1 MKDKGAE
8 MMSARQFLAI
18 AGMLA
23 ILLPPRTFA
32 RRAEIDNFTHSCR
45 MPQPLDDQN
54 QQSGTAA
61 KDDVF
66 LDTHDDS
73 YDGDSHL
80 EKFSYNY
87 KNIGSKTIKAVVTV
101 KAQHHGFYENK
112 TRPEPF
118 RAEKFS
124 FTFGPGEEHA
134 VSGTWKIDKPSSE
147 GDPEMEYADDDH
159 PELLQATY
167 SDSK

>member
-1 MKDKGAE
+1 
-8 MMSARQFLAI
+8 LAI
-18 AGMLA
+18 VGLLA
-23 ILLPPRTFA
+23 ILPAPRTFA
-32 RRAEIDNFTHSCR
+32 NRAAIDSRH
-45 MPQPLDDQN
+45 LDDQN
-54 QQSGTAA
+54 QQGGTAA

-87 KNIGSKTIKAVVTV
+87 KNIGSKTIKVVVTV
-101 KAQHHGFYENK
+101 KAQHHGFYESK
-112 TRPEPF
+112 TELEPF
-118 RAEKFS
+118 RVEKFS

-134 VSGTWKIDKPSSE
+134 VSGTWKIDKPSNE